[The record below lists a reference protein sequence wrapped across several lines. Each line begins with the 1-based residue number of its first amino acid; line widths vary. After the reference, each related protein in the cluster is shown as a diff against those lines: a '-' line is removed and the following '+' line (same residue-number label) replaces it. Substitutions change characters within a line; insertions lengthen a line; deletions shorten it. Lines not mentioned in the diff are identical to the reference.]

1 MVDTPVSSVTAT
13 PTTTPPNASRTTV
26 ELALRRLRLTL
37 GTDLRGRQVSDTLFA
52 FDLSGVTSIA
62 STSLLRS
69 VARILC
75 GSGGYP
81 LLQSNCEDVFVAMR
95 DVVLYAGLSSVGAR
109 HPMRNLCGDEEG
121 LTLRSQK

>member
-13 PTTTPPNASRTTV
+13 PLDASRTTV
-26 ELALRRLRLTL
+26 KLVLRRLRLTL

-52 FDLSGVTSIA
+52 FALSGVTSIA

-109 HPMRNLCGDEEG
+109 HPMRNLCGDKEG